1 MTAHCGVDRAAVEP
15 TRINIVTAIRSKMA
29 RGVVWMVAFKLLERS
44 MGVISMLIL
53 ARLLVPGDFGLIAM
67 ATSLIALLE
76 LFTAFGADTALIQR
90 PNPSRDHFNS
100 AWTLNAL
107 AGFAVGTC
115 MIALAIPVA
124 NFYNE
129 PRVQYVLYALAVGA
143 MTQGLEN
150 IGIVNFRKEMRFD
163 QEFRFMLGK
172 KLMGFAITLP
182 LVFLWRNYWA
192 LVMGM
197 VAGRVCGVVLSYILH
212 PFRPRFSLVAA
223 KDLLHVTKWLLTQN
237 LITFV
242 RERSSDFV
250 IGRMIGSHALGIFTV
265 SAEISNM
272 PGTELVAP
280 INRAILPAY
289 VKLADDLPAL
299 SREYLSVMAMITLVA
314 VPAVAGFAASSS
326 FLVLLVL
333 GPKWLEAA
341 LLLQILAF
349 FGILTVMQS
358 NAYSAFLALNRH
370 QVFVKI
376 NGLQVAILVPMMV
389 AGTALSGLQG
399 AAWAYVL
406 TAAIILPVTL
416 VNIAKL
422 LHLQISQLLRI
433 MWRPALAATIMY
445 LAVRT
450 FGPPV
455 PQQPIEAPEAA
466 LSLAKCI
473 AIGVPAYVVSVLA
486 LWLIA
491 GRPQGTAEA
500 WILNNL
506 PALAR
511 KMRVA
516 VFGART

>member
-1 MTAHCGVDRAAVEP
+1 M
-15 TRINIVTAIRSKMA
+15 TAIRSKMA

-53 ARLLVPGDFGLIAM
+53 ARLLVPEDFGLIAM

-76 LFTAFGADTALIQR
+76 LFTSFGADTALIQR
-90 PNPSRDHFNS
+90 ANPSRDHFNS

-107 AGFAVGTC
+107 AGFGVGTC
-115 MIALAIPVA
+115 MIMLAIPVA
-124 NFYNE
+124 DYYNE
-129 PRVQYVLYALAVGA
+129 QRVQHILYVLALGA
-143 MTQGLEN
+143 MIQGLEN

-172 KLMGFAITLP
+172 KLLGFAVTMP
-182 LVFLWRNYWA
+182 LVFIWRNYWA
-192 LVMGM
+192 LVVGM
-197 VAGRVCGVVLSYILH
+197 VAGRVCGVTLSYILH
-212 PFRPRFSLVAA
+212 PFRPRFSFAA
-223 KDLLHVTKWLLTQN
+223 VKDLLHVTKWLLTQN

-289 VKLADDLPAL
+289 VKLANDLPAL
-299 SREYLSVMAMITLVA
+299 GREYLSVMAMITMIA
-314 VPAVAGFAASSS
+314 VPAVAGFAACSS

-333 GPKWLEAA
+333 GPNWIEAA

-349 FGILTVMQS
+349 FGILQVMQS

-376 NGLQVAILVPMMV
+376 NGLQVAILVPSMV
-389 AGTALSGLQG
+389 AGTALNGLQG

-406 TAAIILPVTL
+406 TAAIILPITL
-416 VNIAKL
+416 GRITRF
-422 LHLQISQLLRI
+422 LQLRLRQLLRI
-433 MWRPALAATIMY
+433 VWRPAVAASIMY
-445 LAVRT
+445 LTVRT
-450 FGPPV
+450 LGPPV
-455 PQQPIEAPEAA
+455 PTQPIDAAEAA
-466 LSLAKCI
+466 VSLVKCI
-473 AIGVPAYVVSVLA
+473 AIGVPTYVSCVLA

-491 GRPQGTAEA
+491 GRPRGTAEF
-500 WILNNL
+500 WILGKL
-506 PALAR
+506 PEWAR
-511 KMRVA
+511 LVRGAM
-516 VFGART
+516 FGTRT